1 MCHTL
6 TFYKALSEP
15 TRLTSLLLLS
25 QHGELCVCDLMEA
38 LALSQPKVSR
48 HLAELR
54 KHDFVI
60 GERRGKWVYYRLHP
74 ALPEWMRGILLTTV
88 KHNPA
93 MLPAFEPTA
102 LNQTCCEVKQ

>member
-1 MCHTL
+1 MCDTL

-38 LALSQPKVSR
+38 LALSQPKISR

-54 KHDFVI
+54 KHQLVV
-60 GERRGKWVYYRLHP
+60 GERRGKWVYYQLHP
-74 ALPEWMRGILLTTV
+74 ALPEWMRGVLRTTAINNSSLLSPVTPV
-88 KHNPA
+88 MQGK
-93 MLPAFEPTA
+93 TA
-102 LNQTCCEVKQ
+102 CEDHQ

>member
-1 MCHTL
+1 MCDTL

-38 LALSQPKVSR
+38 LALSQPKISR

-54 KHDFVI
+54 KHQLVV
-60 GERRGKWVYYRLHP
+60 GKRRGKWVYYRLHP
-74 ALPEWMRGILLTTV
+74 ALPEWMHGILLTTV

-93 MLPAFEPTA
+93 MLPAFEPMA
-102 LNQTCCEVKQ
+102 LSLTCCEENQ